1 MGRVGALRDVPKSAR
16 VQFLNRV
23 HNFVRICPNYKQG
36 IATGSPRSVSDCH
49 CPGDR
54 AVRMR
59 EVLAR
64 SWVFVCGVPL
74 ALSLSSSNKGNP
86 GFRKTYLGPFL

>member
-1 MGRVGALRDVPKSAR
+1 MSLNSRES
-16 VQFLNRV
+16 FLNRV
-23 HNFVRICPNYKQG
+23 HNFVRMCPNYKQG

-64 SWVFVCGVPL
+64 PWVGVCVTL
-74 ALSLSSSNKGNP
+74 ALSWS
-86 GFRKTYLGPFL
+86 